1 MSTAQP
7 RIGSA
12 DSLLLRP
19 WESDDRDFLVRACAD
34 PELVRWLP
42 LPSPYE
48 PLDADRFIAKGR
60 DDWRKGRGGSWL
72 ILDRTLGPVGSVGAR
87 GPHFGRVEL
96 GYWLAADARGRGLAS
111 AALALLADHYC
122 AAGLRRIELVI
133 PEENLAS
140 LRVAERAGF
149 VREGLLRSY
158 RLLRDEPLD
167 CAIYA
172 RLCGADR

>member
-1 MSTAQP
+1 MRPTQP
-7 RIGSA
+7 SIER
-12 DSLLLRP
+12 DELLLRP
-19 WESDDRDFLVRACAD
+19 WAPDDRDFLVRACAD
-34 PELVRWLP
+34 PELARWLP

-48 PLDADRFIAKGR
+48 LDDADRFIAKGR
-60 DDWRKGRGGSWL
+60 EDWRTGRGGAWV
-72 ILDRTLGPVGSVGAR
+72 IVERTLGPVGSVGAR

-96 GYWLAADARGRGLAS
+96 GYWLAAGARGRGLAS
-111 AALALLADHYC
+111 RALSLLADHYC

-133 PEENLAS
+133 PAENSAS

-149 VREGLLRSY
+149 LREGLLRSY

-172 RLCGADR
+172 RLCEVDR